1 MMMRGGRLM
10 GLSSQ
15 VLGMRCFSTEIFVS
29 RLSFYTTEEELKDIF
44 SPFGN
49 VKEARLM
56 RDRQT
61 GRMKG
66 FGFVKYSSQAEA
78 DKAVKAMNGRI
89 LRGRLVFVEM
99 AQGPKS
105 E

>member
-1 MMMRGGRLM
+1 VVVAC
-10 GLSSQ
+10 SIYSFFDF
-15 VLGMRCFSTEIFVS
+15 VFSG
-29 RLSFYTTEEELKDIF
+29 LSFYTTEEELKDIF

-78 DKAVKAMNGRI
+78 DKAVKAMNGRVRAFCSVH
-89 LRGRLVFVEM
+89 LFPL
-99 AQGPKS
+99 KT
-105 E
+105 